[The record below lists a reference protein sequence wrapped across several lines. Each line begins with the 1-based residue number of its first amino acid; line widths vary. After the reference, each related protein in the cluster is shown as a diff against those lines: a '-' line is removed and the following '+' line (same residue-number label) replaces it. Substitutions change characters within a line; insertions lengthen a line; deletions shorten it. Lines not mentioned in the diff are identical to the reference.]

1 MVELAADLVSEY
13 VTKVQ
18 AVFLILQI
26 VRSYQ
31 GSALPSLSNFIS
43 QRPLKCGPF
52 TEVKTTTSVTSSCRS
67 ERCWL

>member
-1 MVELAADLVSEY
+1 LVSEY

-18 AVFLILQI
+18 AVSLILQI

-31 GSALPSLSNFIS
+31 GSALPSLCNFIS

-52 TEVKTTTSVTSSCRS
+52 TEVKNYNQRH
-67 ERCWL
+67 